1 MRVYSCHDYLK
12 LTTATELATLE
23 AQVRG
28 EVQAGHAGADL
39 AQAPARQHDQAAPG
53 GEAHLSN
60 LTHNLM
66 IRAVIRCAFPSF

>member
-1 MRVYSCHDYLK
+1 M
-12 LTTATELATLE
+12 ATELATLE

-39 AQAPARQHDQAAPG
+39 PQAPARQHDQAAPG
-53 GEAHLSN
+53 GEAHLMSN
-60 LTHNLM
+60 LLTDDNLM